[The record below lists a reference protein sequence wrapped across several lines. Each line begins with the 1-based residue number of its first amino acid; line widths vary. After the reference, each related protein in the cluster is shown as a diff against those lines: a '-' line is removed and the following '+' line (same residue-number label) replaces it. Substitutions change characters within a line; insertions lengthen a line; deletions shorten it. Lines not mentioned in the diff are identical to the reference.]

1 MEFLSSQRPWSA
13 ASLTSNGHPMHE
25 ISGNAAAS
33 RREDERLTTGRGEYT
48 DDVACPGAL
57 HAVFVRSPY
66 PAAWIRSI
74 DTAAALASDGVIA
87 VLTGADMAAE
97 GLLDAPA
104 SFKFAQGDGSFAVET
119 PRPLLVHERV
129 RFVGE
134 PVAIVLARTVAAA
147 QDGAERVAVEYEEQ
161 ACITDAAA
169 ASEASAPLVW
179 DERPGNVAY
188 QWRHGD
194 AAGVEAAL
202 AASARVVRLTS
213 RVSRVAAMPME
224 PRAALAYTGED
235 GRPVVRLSHQSPHQ
249 FRDEVAKLFGL
260 APADLRVVV
269 GDVGG
274 SFGMKAG
281 ALREELLVFWAA
293 RHVGQPVRWAAS
305 RAESFLADEH
315 ARDLVIQAELGLD
328 ADQRFTALRIGYEV
342 NVGAYMSWRSTA
354 PVNNIG
360 GISGVYAIPVTAADV
375 LGLFTNTQPTA
386 PYRGAG
392 RPDATYAIERIIDVA
407 AAESGIDPAELR
419 RRNLIPASAMPYR
432 TSFRF
437 EYDCGDFE
445 RNLDKALE
453 LAHYASFAE
462 RRAEAKRRGLLR
474 GIGIAMP
481 IEMAGG
487 LLSDNAKLTAH
498 ADGTV
503 TLRAGSV
510 SVGQGHETGL
520 SRLVAQALGI
530 PIENVRY
537 EQGDTDLL
545 AVGRGN
551 GGSSALIQGGSA
563 LRRASEDLIEKARNA
578 AARKLEAHAADIEFV
593 NGVLRV
599 RGTDHAVTLAEL
611 AGTGEALEG
620 LGMFKPERPTF
631 PNGCHICEVE
641 IDPATGEVT
650 PLQYVSVEDV
660 GRVLNPALVEGQI
673 HGGVAQ
679 GMGQALMEQVCF
691 DGYGQLL
698 TGSFMDYAMPR
709 AGDMPRII
717 SANLETPTALNPLG
731 VKGVGEAGT
740 VGALSATMN
749 AVCNAL
755 LPEGVRH
762 LDMPATPMRV
772 WQALRDAKRT

>member
-1 MEFLSSQRPWSA
+1 MDAIRHDAPA
-13 ASLTSNGHPMHE
+13 A
-25 ISGNAAAS
+25 
-33 RREDERLTTGRGEYT
+33 RREDDRFTTGRGAYT
-48 DDVACPGAL
+48 DDVACPDAL

-66 PAAWIRSI
+66 PSAVLRSI
-74 DTAAALASDGVIA
+74 DAAGALAREDVVA
-87 VLTGADMAAE
+87 VLTGDDLAAE
-97 GLLDAPA
+97 GFVDCPAP
-104 SFKFAQGDGSFAVET
+104 FQFPQGDGGVAVET
-119 PRPLLVHERV
+119 PRALLARGRV

-134 PVAIVLARTVAAA
+134 PVAMVLARTFAAA
-147 QDGAERVAVEYEEQ
+147 QDAAEQVMVDYEEQ
-161 ACITDAAA
+161 ACVTEPAA
-169 ASEASAPLVW
+169 ASAAGAPLLW
-179 DERPGNVAY
+179 DDRPGNVAY
-188 QWRHGD
+188 RWHHGD

-202 AASARVVRLTS
+202 ARASRVVRLTS
-213 RVSRVAAMPME
+213 RVTRVAAMPME
-224 PRAALAYTGED
+224 PRAALATTGED
-235 GRPVVRLSHQSPHQ
+235 GRPIMRLSHQSPHQ
-249 FRDEVAKLFGL
+249 FRDELAKLFGL

-274 SFGMKAG
+274 SFGMKSG
-281 ALREELLVFWAA
+281 ALREEVLVFWAA
-293 RHVGQPVRWAAS
+293 RRIGRPVRWAAS
-305 RAESFLADEH
+305 RGESFLSDEH
-315 ARDLVIQAELGLD
+315 ARDLVIHAELGLD
-328 ADQRFTALRIGYEV
+328 AGHRFTALRIRYEV

-360 GISGVYAIPVTAADV
+360 GISGVYAIPATSADV
-375 LGLFTNTQPTA
+375 LGVFTHTQPTA

-407 AAESGIDPAELR
+407 AAETGLDPAELR

-437 EYDCGDFE
+437 EYDCGEFE

-453 LAHYASFAE
+453 LADYAGFAQ
-462 RRAEAKRRGLLR
+462 RRAEAKRRGMLR

-487 LLSDNAKLTAH
+487 IASDNARLTAN

-503 TLRAGSV
+503 TLRVGSM

-530 PIENVRY
+530 PIGHVRY
-537 EQGDTDLL
+537 AQGDTDLL
-545 AVGRGN
+545 PAGRGN

-563 LRRASEDLIEKARNA
+563 LRLASDDLIDKARDA
-578 AARKLEAHAADIEFV
+578 AARRLEAHVADIEFAD
-593 NGVLRV
+593 GAFRV
-599 RGTDHAVTLAEL
+599 RGTDHRVSLAEL
-611 AGTGEALEG
+611 ASAGETLEG
-620 LGMFKPERPTF
+620 VGMFKPERPTF

-641 IDPATGEVT
+641 VDPATGQVT
-650 PLQYVSVEDV
+650 PLRYVSVEDV
-660 GRVLNPALVEGQI
+660 GRVLNPVLVEGQI

-679 GMGQALMEQVCF
+679 GVGQALLEQVCF
-691 DGYGQLL
+691 DAHGQLL

-709 AGDMPRII
+709 AGDVPPIV

-749 AVCNAL
+749 AVCHAL

-772 WQALRDAKRT
+772 WQALRKAR

>member
-1 MEFLSSQRPWSA
+1 MD
-13 ASLTSNGHPMHE
+13 E
-25 ISGNAAAS
+25 IQPEAPAS
-33 RREDERLTTGRGEYT
+33 RREDDRLTTGRGEYT

-57 HAVFVRSPY
+57 HAVFVRSAY
-66 PAAWIRSI
+66 PAAGIRSI
-74 DTAAALASDGVIA
+74 DSAAALASDGVVA

-97 GLLDAPA
+97 GFLDFPA
-104 SFKFAQGDGSFAVET
+104 TYKFAQGDGSFAFET
-119 PRPLLVHERV
+119 PRPLLARDRV

-134 PVAIVLARTVAAA
+134 PVAMVLAKTFAAA
-147 QDGAERVAVEYEEQ
+147 QDGAERVAVDFEEQ
-161 ACITDAAA
+161 PCVTQPADACAAA
-169 ASEASAPLVW
+169 APLVW
-179 DERPGNVAY
+179 QDRPGNIAY
-188 QWRHGD
+188 HWRHGD
-194 AAGVEAAL
+194 DAGVQAAL
-202 AASARVVRLTS
+202 AASPRVVRLTS
-213 RVSRVAAMPME
+213 RVSRVAAMAME

-235 GRPVVRLSHQSPHQ
+235 GRPIVRLSHQSPHQ
-249 FRDEVAKLFGL
+249 FRDEAAKLFGL
-260 APADLRVVV
+260 APADLRVIVR
-269 GDVGG
+269 DVGG

-281 ALREELLVFWAA
+281 ALREELLVLWAA
-293 RHVGQPVRWAAS
+293 RHVGRPVRWAAS
-305 RAESFLADEH
+305 RGESFLADEH
-315 ARDLVIQAELGLD
+315 ARDVVIHAELGLD
-328 ADQRFTALRIGYEV
+328 AQGRFSALRIRYEV

-360 GISGVYAIPVTAADV
+360 GISGVYMIPATAAEV
-375 LGLFTNTQPTA
+375 LGVFTNTHPTA

-392 RPDATYAIERIIDVA
+392 RPDATYAIERVIDVA
-407 AAESGIDPAELR
+407 AAEIGMDAAELR
-419 RRNLIPASAMPYR
+419 RRNLIPSSSMPYR

-445 RNLDKALE
+445 RNLDKALA
-453 LAHYASFAE
+453 LADYAGFAD
-462 RRAEAKRRGLLR
+462 RRAQAKRRGMLR

-487 LLSDNAKLTAH
+487 LLSDNARLTAN
-498 ADGTV
+498 ADATV
-503 TLRAGSV
+503 TLRVGSM

-530 PIENVRY
+530 PIEHVQY

-545 AVGRGN
+545 EVGRGN

-563 LRRASEDLIEKARNA
+563 LRIAADDLIKHARNA
-578 AARKLEAHAADIEFV
+578 AASRLEAHVDDIEFV
-593 NGVLRV
+593 QGVLRV
-599 RGTDHAVTLAEL
+599 RGTDHAVSLGEL
-611 AGTGEALEG
+611 ASDGHTLQGV
-620 LGMFKPERPTF
+620 GMFKPERPTF

-641 IDPATGEVT
+641 IDPATGQVF

-660 GRVLNPALVEGQI
+660 GRVLNPAFVEGQI

-709 AGDMPRII
+709 AEDVPPIV

-755 LPEGVRH
+755 LPQGVHH

-772 WQALRDAKRT
+772 WQALRDAGPSGDA

>member
-1 MEFLSSQRPWSA
+1 
-13 ASLTSNGHPMHE
+13 MHE
-25 ISGNAAAS
+25 IPEQAPAS

-66 PAAWIRSI
+66 PSATIRSI
-74 DTAAALASDGVIA
+74 DNAEALASDGVVA
-87 VLTGADMAAE
+87 VLTGADMAAD
-97 GLLDAPA
+97 GFADPPA
-104 SFKFAQGDGSFAVET
+104 TFKFAQGDGSFAVET
-119 PRPLLVHERV
+119 PRPLLVRDRV
-129 RFVGE
+129 RFAGE
-134 PVAIVLARTVAAA
+134 PVAMVLARSFAAA
-147 QDGAERVAVEYEEQ
+147 QDGAERVVVEYEEQ
-161 ACITDAAA
+161 ACVTQPAAA
-169 ASEASAPLVW
+169 RAAAAPLVW
-179 DERPGNVAY
+179 EERPGNLAY
-188 QWRHGD
+188 HWRHGD
-194 AAGVEAAL
+194 DAGVQAAL
-202 AASARVVRLTS
+202 AASPRVVRLTS
-213 RVSRVAAMPME
+213 SVSRVAAMPME
-224 PRAALAYTGED
+224 PRAALAFSGED
-235 GRPVVRLSHQSPHQ
+235 GRTVVRLSHQSPHQ
-249 FRDEVAKLFGL
+249 FRDEAAKLFGL
-260 APADLRVVV
+260 APTDLRVVIR
-269 GDVGG
+269 DVGG

-281 ALREELLVFWAA
+281 GLREELLVFWAA

-305 RAESFLADEH
+305 RGESFLADEH
-315 ARDLVIQAELGLD
+315 ARDVVIHAELGLD
-328 ADQRFTALRIGYEV
+328 AQGRFSALRIRYEV

-360 GISGVYAIPVTAADV
+360 GISGVYVIPATSAEV
-375 LGLFTNTQPTA
+375 LGVFTNTQPTA

-392 RPDATYAIERIIDVA
+392 RPDATYAIERVIDVA
-407 AAESGIDPAELR
+407 AAEIGMDAAELR
-419 RRNLIPASAMPYR
+419 RRNLIPATAMPYR

-453 LAHYASFAE
+453 LAAYAGFAE
-462 RRAEAKRRGLLR
+462 RRAEAKRRGMLR

-487 LLSDNAKLTAH
+487 LLSDNARLTAN
-498 ADGTV
+498 ADATV
-503 TLRAGSV
+503 TLRVGSM

-530 PIENVRY
+530 PIEHVRY

-545 AVGRGN
+545 EVGRGN

-563 LRRASEDLIEKARNA
+563 LRIAADDLIKHARDA
-578 AARKLEAHAADIEFV
+578 AARRLEAHVDDIEFV
-593 NGVLRV
+593 QGMLRV
-599 RGTDHAVTLAEL
+599 RGTDHAVSLGEL
-611 AGTGEALEG
+611 ASDGHTLQGV
-620 LGMFKPERPTF
+620 GMFKPERPTF

-641 IDPATGEVT
+641 IDPATGQVS

-660 GRVLNPALVEGQI
+660 GRVLNPAFVEGQI

-709 AGDMPRII
+709 AEDVPPIV

-755 LPEGVRH
+755 LPQGVRH

-772 WQALRDAKRT
+772 WQALRDAGPSGDA

>member
-1 MEFLSSQRPWSA
+1 MNETPHDA
-13 ASLTSNGHPMHE
+13 PAG
-25 ISGNAAAS
+25 
-33 RREDERLTTGRGEYT
+33 RREDERFTTGRGQYT

-66 PAAWIRSI
+66 PSAFVRSI
-74 DTAAALASDGVIA
+74 DTTAALAREDVVAVLTGTELASDG
-87 VLTGADMAAE
+87 LAD
-97 GLLDAPA
+97 LPT
-104 SFKFAQGDGSFAVET
+104 SFKFPQGDGTFAVDT
-119 PRPLLVHERV
+119 PRILLARERV

-134 PVAIVLARTVAAA
+134 PVALVLARTLRAA
-147 QDGAERVAVEYEEQ
+147 QDAAEQVAVEYEEL
-161 ACITDAAA
+161 ACMSDAAA
-169 ASEASAPLVW
+169 AREATAALVW
-179 DERPGNVAY
+179 ADRPGNVAY
-188 QWRHGD
+188 RWRHGD
-194 AAGVEAAL
+194 AAGVDAAL
-202 AASARVVRLTS
+202 AGSARVVRLTS

-224 PRAALAYTGED
+224 ARAARAYTGED

-260 APADLRVVV
+260 EPADLRVVV

-281 ALREELLVFWAA
+281 GLREELLVFWAA
-293 RHVGQPVRWAAS
+293 RRLQQPVRWAAS
-305 RAESFLADEH
+305 RGESFLADEH
-315 ARDLVIQAELGLD
+315 GRDVVIHAELGLD
-328 ADQRFTALRIGYEV
+328 ADGRFTALRIGYEV

-392 RPDATYAIERIIDVA
+392 RPDATYAIERVIDVA

-453 LAHYASFAE
+453 LAQYASFAQ
-462 RRAEAKRRGLLR
+462 RRAEAKRRGMLR

-487 LLSDNAKLTAH
+487 LLSDNAKLTAN
-498 ADGTV
+498 ADGSV

-563 LRRASEDLIEKARNA
+563 LRRASEDLIENARNA
-578 AARKLEAHAADIEFV
+578 AALKLEAHVADIEFV

-599 RGTDHAVTLAEL
+599 RGTDHAVALAEL
-611 AGTGEALEG
+611 AHAGQALQG
-620 LGMFKPERPTF
+620 VGMFKPEGPTF

-709 AGDMPRII
+709 AGDMPRIV

-762 LDMPATPMRV
+762 IDMPTTPPRV
-772 WQALRDAKRT
+772 WQALQGSRGGSR

>member
-1 MEFLSSQRPWSA
+1 MKAGQ
-13 ASLTSNGHPMHE
+13 PMHE
-25 ISGNAAAS
+25 IGPQAPAS
-33 RREDERLTTGRGEYT
+33 RREDERLTTGRGEFT

-66 PAAWIRSI
+66 PSATIRSI
-74 DTAAALASDGVIA
+74 DKAAALASDGVVA
-87 VLTGADMAAE
+87 VLTGADMTAE
-97 GLLDAPA
+97 GFAGYPPA
-104 SFKFAQGDGSFAVET
+104 FKFAQGDGSFAFET
-119 PRPLLVHERV
+119 PRPLLVRERV

-134 PVAIVLARTVAAA
+134 PVAMVLAHSFAAA
-147 QDGAERVAVEYEEQ
+147 QDGAERLAVEYEEQ
-161 ACITDAAA
+161 ACVTQPASARAAA
-169 ASEASAPLVW
+169 APLVW
-179 DERPGNVAY
+179 DDRPGNIAY
-188 QWRHGD
+188 HWRHGNE
-194 AAGVEAAL
+194 AGVQAAF
-202 AASARVVRLTS
+202 AASPRVVRLTS
-213 RVSRVAAMPME
+213 RVSRVAAMPLE

-249 FRDEVAKLFGL
+249 FRDEAAKLFGL
-260 APADLRVVV
+260 APADLRVIVR
-269 GDVGG
+269 DVGG

-293 RHVGQPVRWAAS
+293 RFVGQPVRWAAS
-305 RAESFLADEH
+305 RGESFLADEH
-315 ARDLVIQAELGLD
+315 ARDVVIHGELGLD
-328 ADQRFTALRIGYEV
+328 TQGRFRALRIRYEV

-360 GISGVYAIPVTAADV
+360 GISGVYVIPATAAEV
-375 LGLFTNTQPTA
+375 LGVFTNTHPTG

-392 RPDATYAIERIIDVA
+392 RPDATYAIERLIDVA
-407 AAESGIDPAELR
+407 AAEIGIDAAELR
-419 RRNLIPASAMPYR
+419 RRNLIPSGSMPYR

-453 LAHYASFAE
+453 LADYAAFAE
-462 RRAEAKRRGLLR
+462 RRAEAKRRGMLR

-487 LLSDNAKLTAH
+487 LLSDNARLTANG
-498 ADGTV
+498 DGTV
-503 TLRAGSV
+503 TLRVGSM
-510 SVGQGHETGL
+510 SVGQGHETAL

-530 PIENVRY
+530 PIDQVRY

-545 AVGRGN
+545 ESGRGN

-563 LRRASEDLIEKARNA
+563 LARAAEDLIEHAREL
-578 AARKLEAHAADIEFV
+578 AARRLEAHRDDIEFAQA
-593 NGVLRV
+593 VLRV
-599 RGTDHAVTLAEL
+599 RGTDHGVSLGELARDGVTL
-611 AGTGEALEG
+611 EG
-620 LGMFKPERPTF
+620 VGLFKPERPTY

-641 IDPATGEVT
+641 IDPATGHVT

-660 GRVLNPALVEGQI
+660 GRVLNPVLVEGQI

-679 GMGQALMEQVCF
+679 GLGQALMEEVCF
-691 DGYGQLL
+691 DEYGQLL

-709 AGDMPRII
+709 AEDVPAIV

-772 WQALRDAKRT
+772 WQALREARQPAG

>member
-1 MEFLSSQRPWSA
+1 
-13 ASLTSNGHPMHE
+13 
-25 ISGNAAAS
+25 
-33 RREDERLTTGRGEYT
+33 
-48 DDVACPGAL
+48 
-57 HAVFVRSPY
+57 
-66 PAAWIRSI
+66 
-74 DTAAALASDGVIA
+74 
-87 VLTGADMAAE
+87 
-97 GLLDAPA
+97 
-104 SFKFAQGDGSFAVET
+104 
-119 PRPLLVHERV
+119 V

-134 PVAIVLARTVAAA
+134 PVAVVLARTLRAA
-147 QDGAERVAVEYEEQ
+147 QDAAEQVAVDYEEQ
-161 ACITDAAA
+161 PCITEATAAR
-169 ASEASAPLVW
+169 EPSAPLVW
-179 DERPGNVAY
+179 DDRPGNVAY
-188 QWRHGD
+188 RWRHGD
-194 AAGVEAAL
+194 AAGVDAAL

-213 RVSRVAAMPME
+213 RVTRVAAMPME

-249 FRDEVAKLFGL
+249 FRDDLARLFGL
-260 APADLRVVV
+260 APADLRVAV

-274 SFGMKAG
+274 SFGMKSG
-281 ALREELLVFWAA
+281 ILREEVLVFWAA
-293 RHVGQPVRWAAS
+293 RRLRQPVRWAAS
-305 RAESFLADEH
+305 RGESFLADEH
-315 ARDLVIQAELGLD
+315 ARDVVIHASLGLD
-328 ADQRFTALRIGYEV
+328 ADARFTALRIDYEV
-342 NVGAYMSWRSTA
+342 NVGATMSWRSTA

-360 GISGVYAIPVTAADV
+360 GISGVYAIPVTAAEV
-375 LGLFTNTQPTA
+375 LALFTHTQPTA

-407 AAESGIDPAELR
+407 AMEEGMDPAELR

-437 EYDCGDFE
+437 EYDCGEFE

-453 LAHYASFAE
+453 LARYAGFAE
-462 RRAEAKRRGLLR
+462 RRAEAKRRGMLR
-474 GIGIAMP
+474 GIGMAMP

-487 LLSDNAKLTAH
+487 ILSDNARLTAH
-498 ADGTV
+498 ADGSV
-503 TLRAGSV
+503 TLRVGSV

-520 SRLVAQALGI
+520 SRLVASALGVPMEKI
-530 PIENVRY
+530 RY
-537 EQGDTDLL
+537 RQADTDLL

-563 LRRASEDLIEKARNA
+563 LRRASEDLIENARRA
-578 AARKLEAHAADIEFV
+578 AALKLEAHPADIDFGE
-593 NGVLRV
+593 GVFRV

-611 AGTGEALEG
+611 AGASEALEG
-620 LGMFKPERPTF
+620 LGMFKPDRPTF

-641 IDPATGEVT
+641 VDPATGQVT

-660 GRVLNPALVEGQI
+660 GRVLNPVLVEGQI

-679 GMGQALMEQVCF
+679 GIGQALMEQVCF
-691 DGYGQLL
+691 DDYGQLL

-709 AGDMPRII
+709 ASDMPPIV

-755 LPEGVRH
+755 APEGVRH
-762 LDMPATPMRV
+762 LDMPATPARV
-772 WQALRDAKRT
+772 WQALQPAGGV

>member
-1 MEFLSSQRPWSA
+1 MNDTRQDTTA
-13 ASLTSNGHPMHE
+13 A
-25 ISGNAAAS
+25 
-33 RREDERLTTGRGEYT
+33 RREDDRFTTGRGEYT
-48 DDVACPGAL
+48 DDLPCPDAL
-57 HAVFVRSPY
+57 HAAFVRSPY
-66 PAAWIRSI
+66 PSAFVRSI
-74 DTAAALASDGVIA
+74 DASAALARDAVVA
-87 VLTGADMAAE
+87 VLTGSDLAADGFA
-97 GLLDAPA
+97 DAPTPYQ
-104 SFKFAQGDGSFAVET
+104 FAQGDGSFALGT
-119 PRPLLVHERV
+119 PRPLLALDRV

-134 PVAIVLARTVAAA
+134 PVALVLARTLLAA
-147 QDGAERVAVEYEEQ
+147 QDAAEQVAVEYEEH
-161 ACITDAAA
+161 ACISDAAA
-169 ASEASAPLVW
+169 AHKAGAPLVW
-179 DERPGNVAY
+179 DDRPGNVAY

-213 RVSRVAAMPME
+213 RVTRVAAMPME
-224 PRAALAYTGED
+224 PRAALASIGED
-235 GRPVVRLSHQSPHQ
+235 GRPVVWLSHQSPHQ
-249 FRDEVAKLFGL
+249 FRDEVATLFGL
-260 APADLRVVV
+260 APPDLRVVV
-269 GDVGG
+269 RDVGG
-274 SFGMKAG
+274 SFAMKAG
-281 ALREELLVFWAA
+281 ALREEALVFWAA
-293 RHVGQPVRWAAS
+293 RRLQQPVRWTAS
-305 RAESFLADEH
+305 RGESFLADEH
-315 ARDLVIQAELGLD
+315 GRDIVIHAELGLD
-328 ADQRFTALRIGYEV
+328 ADRRFTALRIGYEV
-342 NVGAYMSWRSTA
+342 NVGACMSWRSTS

-360 GISGVYAIPVTAADV
+360 GISGVYAIPVTSADV

-407 AAESGIDPAELR
+407 AAEIGIDPAELR
-419 RRNLIPASAMPYR
+419 RRNLVPASAMPYR

-453 LAHYASFAE
+453 LAGYATFPD
-462 RRAEAKRRGLLR
+462 RRAEASRRGMLR

-487 LLSDNAKLTAH
+487 LQSDNARLTAH

-503 TLRAGSV
+503 TLRVGSM

-520 SRLVAQALGI
+520 SRIVAHALGI
-530 PIENVRY
+530 AIDRVCY
-537 EQGDTDLL
+537 EQGDTDLI
-545 AVGRGN
+545 AIGRGN
-551 GGSSALIQGGSA
+551 GGSSALIQAGSA
-563 LRRASEDLIEKARNA
+563 LRHATGDLIENARKA
-578 AARKLEAHAADIEFV
+578 AARSLEAHTDDIEFSE
-593 NGVLRV
+593 GVFRV

-611 AGTGEALEG
+611 ARAGEALQG
-620 LGMFKPERPTF
+620 VGMFKPERPTF
-631 PNGCHICEVE
+631 PNGCHIYEVE
-641 IDPATGEVT
+641 IDPATGQVT

-660 GRVLNPALVEGQI
+660 GRVLNPAFVEGQI

-691 DGYGQLL
+691 DDYGQLL

-709 AGDMPRII
+709 ANDMPWIV

-755 LPEGVRH
+755 LPVGVRH
-762 LDMPATPMRV
+762 VDMPTTPLRV
-772 WQALRDAKRT
+772 WQALQAAGDGSL